1 MGGTSRHLSID
12 GADVVIARNILA
24 HSFLT
29 DDSCDYVLFIDSDMA
44 VDLAVFR
51 RLLKAEVS
59 LIGAAYSERRLN
71 LHTFAAAMA
80 EDDNEGRARALA
92 SNFTVRMKPG
102 EKKSVAGPVR

>member
-1 MGGTSRHLSID
+1 
-12 GADVVIARNILA
+12 
-24 HSFLT
+24 
-29 DDSCDYVLFIDSDMA
+29 MA

-80 EDDNEGRARALA
+80 EDDNEGRA
-92 SNFTVRMKPG
+92 PG
-102 EKKSVAGPVR
+102 ACVKLHPSG